1 MESGTWIY
9 GTSLKVT
16 TYGGGKL
23 KKLITI
29 LIILAFTMSAYAET
43 MVSLTDD
50 QLKNLDLIGASVKTS
65 YPSFSG
71 FHGTKG
77 EMIADNVG
85 ISSVALQAY
94 VDGLDV
100 TTLKKND
107 KKRKDLKK
115 LRNKFKSLG
124 FTDDEL
130 AIMGYV
136 NDIPDTE

>member
-1 MESGTWIY
+1 M
-9 GTSLKVT
+9 
-16 TYGGGKL
+16 

-29 LIILAFTMSAYAET
+29 LIILAFSSSAFGA

-50 QLKNLDLIGASVKTS
+50 QLKNLDLIGKSVKDS
-65 YPSFSG
+65 YPSFGG

-77 EMIADNVG
+77 EMIADNIG
-85 ISSVALQAY
+85 ISSAALQAY

-107 KKRKDLKK
+107 KKRKDKKK
-115 LRNKFKSLG
+115 LRNKLKSLG
-124 FTDDEL
+124 LTDDEI
-130 AIMGYV
+130 ATMGYV